1 MNPLLSAR
9 FQAAILMALNKHEN
23 QKRKGSKTPYFAHL
37 MSVCA
42 LVLENCGAENQAIA
56 ALLHDAPE
64 DQGGK
69 EVLEEIRQA
78 FGEEVARIVDG
89 CTDTYETPKPEWC
102 PRKQAYL
109 DKLKTAPD
117 DILLVSLADKVHNAR
132 CIVRDIKLNGDEIWG
147 EFNGGKDG
155 TLWYY
160 QELADIFDHSPYPA
174 LRTELRNLVNEIAT
188 YAEDEEPGA

>member
-1 MNPLLSAR
+1 MNPLLSER
-9 FQAAILMALNKHEN
+9 FQAAFLMALSKHED
-23 QKRKGSKTPYFAHL
+23 QTRKGSATPYFAHL

-42 LVLENCGAENQAIA
+42 LVLENGGTENQAIA

-64 DQGGK
+64 DQGGM
-69 EVLEEIRQA
+69 EVLEEIRDA

-89 CTDTYETPKPEWC
+89 CTDTYLKPKPDWS

-109 DKLKTAPD
+109 DKLKTATE
-117 DILLVSLADKVHNAR
+117 DILLVSLSDKVHNAR

-155 TLWYY
+155 T
-160 QELADIFDHSPYPA
+160 ISF
-174 LRTELRNLVNEIAT
+174 N
-188 YAEDEEPGA
+188 